1 MAKNTS
7 FSQDKKISKQK
18 ARRRRYTIYSLLVTL
33 VAILVLYYLLSRP
46 SGDISIVENGAGTV
60 FTPLQ
65 NGARVVTEFFK
76 SWFGI
81 GSSENLEEE
90 VERLRQENELLN
102 IRLNTLTEVENENER
117 LEVLLNA
124 REEYEGLSPVF
135 AKVIAKD
142 TGVWFD
148 TFAINRGQNDGI
160 STNMAVVNADG
171 LIGRVYEVG
180 MNYSK
185 VLTLI
190 DPRSSVAAL
199 IGRTRDNGM
208 MQGITTPASDTVEC
222 YMYYLPNIANV
233 RVGDEVFTSGLD
245 SLFPKGLKIGSVIA
259 ISREAD
265 TSDKYAVISPACD
278 FSSIEEVY
286 VLRQVVQTIDDVL
299 PVVPTPTPRPIVT
312 PVPTNT
318 TSIYSYAT
326 QQVYDENAAWL
337 YPTLTPTPTIVPDS
351 SVSPTASKRV
361 PEEMWINS

>member
-1 MAKNTS
+1 MAKKTS
-7 FSQDKKISKQK
+7 FSADKKISKQK
-18 ARRRRYTIYSLLVTL
+18 ARRRRYTIYSILVTL
-33 VAILVLYYLLSRP
+33 VAVLVLYYLLSRP
-46 SGDISIVENGAGTV
+46 SGDISIVENGTGTI

-65 NGARVVTEFFK
+65 NGARTVTAFIK

-81 GSSENLEEE
+81 GSSDNIEEE
-90 VERLRQENELLN
+90 LAALKIENERLN
-102 IRLNTLTEVENENER
+102 IQLNTLTEVEKENER

-124 REEYEGLSPVF
+124 REEYEDLNPVF

-148 TFAINRGQNDGI
+148 TFAINRGENDGI
-160 STNMAVVNADG
+160 KVNMAVVNADG

-208 MQGITTPASDTVEC
+208 MQGITTSSSDTVEC

-245 SLFPKGLKIGSVIA
+245 SLFPKGLKIGQVIA

-265 TSDKYAVISPACD
+265 TSDKYAVIAPSVN
-278 FSSIEEVY
+278 FSSIEEVF
-286 VLRQVVQTIDDVL
+286 VLRTVVQTIDEVL
-299 PVVPTPTPRPIVT
+299 PVVPTATPRPIVT
-312 PVPTNT
+312 PVPTTT
-318 TSIYSYAT
+318 TSIYAYAT
-326 QQVYDENAAWL
+326 QQVYDEDAVWT
-337 YPTLTPTPTIVPDS
+337 YPTVTPEPTVVPDFTEA
-351 SVSPTASKRV
+351 PNENKRV
-361 PEEMWINS
+361 PEEMWLNS

>member
-7 FSQDKKISKQK
+7 FTSDKKLSKQK
-18 ARRRRYTIYSLLVTL
+18 ARKRRYMIYSILVTI
-33 VAILVLYYLLSRP
+33 VTILVLYYLLSRP
-46 SGDISIVENGAGTV
+46 GGDISVVENGAGTV

-65 NGARVVTEFFK
+65 RGVRYVTAFVK

-81 GSSENLEEE
+81 GSSVDLEEE
-90 VERLRQENELLN
+90 VEKLRVENELLN
-102 IRLNTLTEVENENER
+102 IRLNGLTEVEQENER
-117 LEVLLNA
+117 LQVLLNA
-124 REEYEGLSPVF
+124 REEYDALSPVY

-160 STNMAVVNADG
+160 QTNMAVVNADG

-180 MNYSK
+180 MNYAK
-185 VLTLI
+185 VLTII

-208 MQGITTPASDTVEC
+208 MQGVTSASTEEIEC
-222 YMYYLPNIANV
+222 YMYYLPSIANV
-233 RVGDEVFTSGLD
+233 RVGDDVFTSGLD

-265 TSDKYAVISPACD
+265 TLDKYAVIAPAVD
-278 FSSIEEVY
+278 FSSIEEVF
-286 VLRQVVQTIDDVL
+286 VLRQIVQTIDEVL
-299 PVVPTPTPRPIVT
+299 PSVPTATPRPIVT
-312 PVPTNT
+312 PVPTST

-326 QQVYDENAAWL
+326 QQVYTDDAVWT
-337 YPTLTPTPTIVPDS
+337 YPTVTPSPTVTPDS
-351 SVSPTASKRV
+351 TVAPSASKRV
-361 PEEMWINS
+361 PEEMWLNS

>member
-1 MAKNTS
+1 MAKNSS
-7 FSQDKKISKQK
+7 FASDKKISKQK
-18 ARRRRYTIYSLLVTL
+18 ARKRRYMIYSLLVTL
-33 VAILVLYYLLSRP
+33 AAVLILYYLLSRP
-46 SGDISIVENGAGTV
+46 SGDISLVENGAGTV

-65 NGARVVTEFFK
+65 RGARTVTAFIK

-81 GSSENLEEE
+81 GQDVDIKEE
-90 VERLRQENELLN
+90 VENLRIENELLN
-102 IRLNTLTEVENENER
+102 IRLNSLTEVEQENER
-117 LEVLLNA
+117 LQVLLNA
-124 REEYEGLSPVF
+124 KEEYDALSPVF

-148 TFAINRGQNDGI
+148 TFAINRGDNDGI
-160 STNMAVVNADG
+160 LPNMAVVNADG

-185 VLTLI
+185 VLTII

-208 MQGITTPASDTVEC
+208 MQGITTGTSDTVEC

-233 RVGDEVFTSGLD
+233 RVGDDVFTSGLD

-265 TSDKYAVISPACD
+265 TLDKYAVIQPAAD
-278 FSSIEEVY
+278 FSSIEEVF
-286 VLRQVVQTIDDVL
+286 VLRQIVETIDDVL
-299 PVVPTPTPRPIVT
+299 PSVPTATPRPVVT

-337 YPTLTPTPTIVPDS
+337 YPTITPEPTNTPDS
-351 SVSPTASKRV
+351 TVAPSATRKV
-361 PEEMWINS
+361 PEEMWLNG

>member
-1 MAKNTS
+1 MAKNMS
-7 FSQDKKISKQK
+7 FTADKKISKQK
-18 ARRRRYTIYSLLVTL
+18 ARKRRYMIYSILVTL
-33 VAILVLYYLLSRP
+33 VVVFILYYLLSRP
-46 SGDISIVENGAGTV
+46 SGDISLVENGAGTIL
-60 FTPLQ
+60 TPLQ
-65 NGARVVTEFFK
+65 RGARTVTAFIK

-81 GSSENLEEE
+81 GQDVDLEEE
-90 VERLRQENELLN
+90 IETLRVENELLH
-102 IRLNTLTEVENENER
+102 IRLNDLTEVEQENER
-117 LEVLLNA
+117 LEVLLGA
-124 REEYEGLSPVF
+124 KEEYDALEPVF

-160 STNMAVVNADG
+160 RTNMAVVNADG

-185 VLTLI
+185 VLTII

-208 MQGITTPASDTVEC
+208 MQGINTGSNETVEC

-265 TSDKYAVISPACD
+265 TLDKYAVVSPAAD
-278 FSSIEEVY
+278 FSSIEEVF
-286 VLRQVVQTIDDVL
+286 VLRKIVETIDDVL
-299 PVVPTPTPRPIVT
+299 PSVPTATPRPIVT

-337 YPTLTPTPTIVPDS
+337 YPTVTPEPTATPDS
-351 SVSPTASKRV
+351 TVSPSASRRV
-361 PEEMWINS
+361 PEEMWLNS